1 MKDFCNKSSAWKSD
15 GSREK
20 PDADTISK
28 GACEMSTKPNIE
40 IRDRIRE
47 LRRVPVSE
55 LMPNLKNWRRHPD
68 KQKKAM
74 RAVLQ
79 EIGYADALLAR
90 QDESGQ
96 LILIDGHLRADV
108 TPTQDVP
115 VLILD
120 VTEAEADKILATLDP
135 LASMAE
141 LDTDAWRALIEG
153 IDADLPGFR
162 DLLADLSPQ
171 TEVWR
176 GLTNEDA
183 IVEPPVKPITRAGD
197 LWILGTHRLLC
208 GDSTKAEDVEQL
220 LEGHVPSLLAT
231 DPPYGISYEPAW
243 RNQAARAGQIAFAAR
258 REGKVANDDR
268 VDWSGAYRLFPGAV
282 IYVWHASLFSSQVQE
297 SLERCGYE
305 LRSQIIWAKS
315 RFAISRGHYHW
326 QHECCFYAVRQGS
339 NGNWHGGR
347 SQTTL
352 WTIIS
357 SLDEESKNDHGT
369 QKPVELMRRP
379 IQNHTVP
386 GQSVYDPFI
395 GSGTSIIAAETCGRI
410 CCGMEIVP
418 GYVDIAVKRWQDFT
432 GTPALLDGDGRS
444 FEEISAD
451 RNKAL

>member
-1 MKDFCNKSSAWKSD
+1 M
-15 GSREK
+15 
-20 PDADTISK
+20 
-28 GACEMSTKPNIE
+28 TKPKIE

-47 LRRVPVSE
+47 LRRIPASE
-55 LMPNLKNWRRHPD
+55 LVPHLKNWRRHPD

-108 TPTQDVP
+108 TPNQDVP

-120 VTEAEADKILATLDP
+120 VTEVEADKILATLDP

-141 LDTDAWRALIEG
+141 LDADAWTALIDG
-153 IDADLPGFR
+153 IDSDLPEFR

-171 TEVWR
+171 TDVLR

-183 IVEPPVKPITRAGD
+183 IVEPPVKPITIAGD
-197 LWILGTHRLLC
+197 LWNLGRHRLLC
-208 GDSTKAEDVEQL
+208 GDSTKAQDVERL
-220 LEGHVPSLLAT
+220 LQGHVPSLSAT
-231 DPPYGISYEPAW
+231 DPPYGITYDPAW
-243 RNQAARAGQIAFAAR
+243 RNQAARAGRIGFAAR

-268 VDWSGAYRLFPGAV
+268 VDWSAAYRLFPGAI

-326 QHECCFYAVRQGS
+326 QHECCFYAVRKGS

-352 WTIIS
+352 WSITS

-395 GSGTSIIAAETCGRI
+395 GSGTSIIAARTCGRT
-410 CCGMEIVP
+410 CYGMEIVP

-432 GTPALLDGDGRS
+432 GKPALHDGDGRT
-444 FEEISAD
+444 FEEISAE
-451 RNKAL
+451 RNKAQ

>member
-1 MKDFCNKSSAWKSD
+1 
-15 GSREK
+15 
-20 PDADTISK
+20 
-28 GACEMSTKPNIE
+28 MSTKPQIE

-47 LRRVPVSE
+47 LRRVPASE
-55 LMPNLKNWRRHPD
+55 LIPNLKNWRRHPD

-90 QDESGQ
+90 QDENGQ

-141 LDTDAWRALIEG
+141 LDTDAWTALIDG
-153 IDADLPGFR
+153 IDSDMPEFR
-162 DLLADLSPQ
+162 DLLAELSPQ
-171 TEVWR
+171 TDVLR
-176 GLTNEDA
+176 GLTDEDA
-183 IVEPPVKPITRAGD
+183 IVQRPVKPITTAGD
-197 LWILGTHRLLC
+197 LWILGKHRLLC
-208 GDSTKAEDVEQL
+208 GDSTKAQDVERL
-220 LEGHVPSLLAT
+220 LEGHVPTLLAT
-231 DPPYGISYEPAW
+231 DPPYGISYDPAW
-243 RNQAARAGQIAFAAR
+243 RNQAARAGKIAFAAR

-268 VDWSGAYRLFPGAV
+268 VDWSAAYRLFPGAV
-282 IYVWHASLFSSQVQE
+282 VYVWYASLFSSQVQE

-305 LRSQIIWAKS
+305 LRSQITWAKS
-315 RFAISRGHYHW
+315 RFALSRGHYHW
-326 QHECCFYAVRQGS
+326 QHGCCFYAVRKGS
-339 NGNWHGGR
+339 SGNWHGGR

-352 WTIIS
+352 WVINS
-357 SLDEESKNDHGT
+357 SLDEDSKNDHGT

-386 GQSVYDPFI
+386 DESVYDPFI

-432 GTPALLDGDGRS
+432 GKPALLDGDGRR
-444 FEEISAD
+444 FDEISAD